1 MAESILLNGK
11 KIDLYNKP
19 ITRKLQ
25 IGDVGDIASRKSSYS
40 YTVKIPRTANNVS
53 ILDQIG
59 VQGNTSRKPFEF
71 VSCDY
76 ILDSVYL
83 VRNGLAVIKK
93 TSKDIELNII
103 DGIRGLGDILG
114 DKKIASLPL
123 DDLNH
128 ILTTQNYVDSYANT
142 SGYIYAIADF
152 GKGAYSA
159 LKVETQA
166 PSIYLHT
173 IVERIFSANELTL
186 QGDFFTTNNDYL
198 KEVIPPAKGYAITQQ
213 ETTLVPKGGFTSN
226 TISDYQR
233 SDEWMSEIVPF
244 DLSNN
249 NLIDFEIDANSNLK
263 CLTNGVYTFSVDIT
277 YNLYSTYAG
286 ISTKVNGFQSAFQ
299 GLDNPNS
306 SGVNTMLITLN
317 LKANDIVSF
326 EASVY
331 SEFEGDVYF
340 LNYTLS
346 LDATI
351 SLNDGG
357 QLIKPKDY
365 IADLKQI
372 DVIKD
377 LANRY
382 GLVLHPVQNTN
393 EFKFGR
399 LENILH
405 DREGAQDWTKK
416 LSSINSEVYNSG
428 YAQTNRAKYNYPE
441 TIVEPNND
449 GEILIDNYNT
459 NTEKTLFTSIYE
471 IANTADEMEGEQVY
485 SVPIFNTEDEL
496 LETSPKIMSIT
507 RTDINI
513 EASLF
518 DEATGIVVNSNV
530 PFLGLENISLQYLL
544 GNFYKSFKSLINN
557 YKKVSANLNLSVVDV
572 FNLDFFKLKYL
583 RQTGRFYYLN
593 SVNFTAG
600 KLAQLDMLEIQ
611 EFPQNQ
617 PPSQYEGSELSLN
630 HGQQV
635 YLTEA
640 NFTVNYEDPEGDKPY
655 MLKLLNGFNDS
666 VELFQNNVLI
676 TAEQEILFSEL
687 DLRAIEKQGGVEGY
701 TQAWDFKVSDKGSKE
716 YGATA
721 RLTINVQEMENTA
734 PVAVAQAFSRVVL
747 PPYEFNE
754 EGMTALIGGQS
765 YDFTGLIVSWEWSF
779 VSKPSGSNAYITNEV
794 GPDAELWFP
803 AQNDD
808 NIGTYVVK
816 LTVTDNY
823 GLTGE
828 DQAQII
834 TEYMTQN

>member
-173 IVERIFSANELTL
+173 IVERIFSANGLTL

-213 ETTLVPKGGFTSN
+213 ETTLVSKGGFNSN

-244 DLSNN
+244 DLTNN

-263 CLTNGVYTFSVDIT
+263 CLTDGVYTFVINIT
-277 YNLYSTYAG
+277 YNLYNTGAG
-286 ISTKVNGFQSAFQ
+286 VSANINGYQAAFQ
-299 GLDNPNS
+299 GVAAS
-306 SGVNTMLITLN
+306 EQGVQVMNVVMS
-317 LKANDIVSF
+317 LKVNDIVSF
-326 EASVY
+326 EATVS
-331 SEFEGDVYF
+331 SEFEGEVYF

-346 LDATI
+346 LAATI

-416 LSSINSEVYNSG
+416 LSSISSEVYNSG
-428 YAQTNRAKYNYPE
+428 YAQTNRAKY
-441 TIVEPNND
+441 
-449 GEILIDNYNT
+449 
-459 NTEKTLFTSIYE
+459 K
-471 IANTADEMEGEQVY
+471 
-485 SVPIFNTEDEL
+485 
-496 LETSPKIMSIT
+496 
-507 RTDINI
+507 
-513 EASLF
+513 
-518 DEATGIVVNSNV
+518 
-530 PFLGLENISLQYLL
+530 
-544 GNFYKSFKSLINN
+544 
-557 YKKVSANLNLSVVDV
+557 
-572 FNLDFFKLKYL
+572 
-583 RQTGRFYYLN
+583 
-593 SVNFTAG
+593 
-600 KLAQLDMLEIQ
+600 
-611 EFPQNQ
+611 
-617 PPSQYEGSELSLN
+617 
-630 HGQQV
+630 
-635 YLTEA
+635 
-640 NFTVNYEDPEGDKPY
+640 
-655 MLKLLNGFNDS
+655 
-666 VELFQNNVLI
+666 
-676 TAEQEILFSEL
+676 
-687 DLRAIEKQGGVEGY
+687 
-701 TQAWDFKVSDKGSKE
+701 
-716 YGATA
+716 
-721 RLTINVQEMENTA
+721 
-734 PVAVAQAFSRVVL
+734 
-747 PPYEFNE
+747 
-754 EGMTALIGGQS
+754 
-765 YDFTGLIVSWEWSF
+765 
-779 VSKPSGSNAYITNEV
+779 
-794 GPDAELWFP
+794 
-803 AQNDD
+803 
-808 NIGTYVVK
+808 
-816 LTVTDNY
+816 
-823 GLTGE
+823 
-828 DQAQII
+828 
-834 TEYMTQN
+834 